1 MSNTIKRTINLVLFS
16 VLLFCISGFIN
27 TNAAKSKLQPPK
39 VPITKTTKTVKTKS
53 YNVNTNQNAI
63 SENDMKAYKKYLN
76 KGIEEILNKKVLL
89 ILYTKGKKELKNYDF
104 QKAIENFDKAI
115 TINPNGAEALAYRA
129 DLYRIMEDDTK
140 SMEYAQKAITIN
152 PMDAYANFVM
162 GSLYCSTDTENA
174 KNYLTRAIRYDSKL
188 ERAYLNRGQL
198 YYKESSFRE
207 AINDFSK
214 VIKINPQ
221 NYYAYEGRA
230 LSYISLKQFNQALT
244 DLNFLVKKQPKIMR
258 YLMLRAMCH
267 SLLNNV
273 PQSLADI
280 NKVIDSEPNN
290 ADAYLTRLT
299 IYGIIKAD
307 KNLIEADI
315 SKILNIAGKD
325 EDKLLRLLDECSNL
339 GRNDDV
345 IKISN
350 KILSINPNN
359 ADAYYKIAKTLLK
372 QKKYQQAFDYLTKYK
387 EKTASLDP
395 EFDYFVGFAKLG
407 IAKRNN
413 KVLIKEAIVDLTNSI
428 NKNIKGEYAYLY
440 RGSAKVIIGEYVD
453 GYNDLKKY
461 TTLVTVP
468 NKLAYHQM
476 GFAETM
482 YKLNN
487 IKYNKNGYAENVN
500 VKHLGPCDE
509 YEILL
514 QNNNDTS
521 AKINSIVY
529 SPNEN
534 TVQSAITMV
543 SNNSTNIAYLKT
555 FQIKFS
561 PTDVETGVITSP
573 YINALG
579 DTPTDN
585 SLNEQSKNILLA
597 ELIKEKIY
605 IKLLHSTNKLDV
617 SYYDI
622 DEFFEAINKD
632 VPKNDAIYILCN
644 LVSDILSKGVKIDG
658 LEFKEYPKNLFEK
671 TIEYLENK
679 NCAYNST
686 STKFIMRKSN
696 EFLGCIELDEN
707 DIANVKNYFNEA
719 IKFGAPKKDLYNII
733 SYWYLEKGDAEYN
746 IGNIDSAIYH
756 YNQATLYGYS
766 KFEVYK
772 HIGDIYFDEKKWF
785 DATSYYTRALNIKKN
800 ADVYFRRAYAYSEMN
815 DNSSA
820 IADYT
825 KCIGL
830 NRNYANAYWN
840 RASIYFNRRKW
851 TLAYNDYSKYSSLN
865 KNEPSAVYNMAV
877 CMLNQGNKKAAYP
890 LFARA
895 KSMYQRDRNSDG
907 YNSCVTHM
915 NRING
920 Y

>member
-16 VLLFCISGFIN
+16 VLLFCISGFID

-76 KGIEEILNKKVLL
+76 KGIEEFLNKKVLL

-207 AINDFSK
+207 AIDDCSK

-290 ADAYLTRLT
+290 IEAYLVRLQV
-299 IYGIIKAD
+299 YQVFKAD
-307 KNLIEADI
+307 KNLMEADV
-315 SKILNIAGKD
+315 SKAINIAGND
-325 EDKLLRLLDECSNL
+325 EKALLKILDDCSRLGLDE
-339 GRNDDV
+339 DV

-359 ADAYYKIAKTLLK
+359 AEVFYKIAKVFIL

-387 EKTASLDP
+387 EKTASLDS
-395 EFDYFVGFAKLG
+395 EYDFYVGLAKLG

-413 KVLIKEAIVDLTNSI
+413 KVLIKEAIAYLTNSI
-428 NKNIKGEYAYLY
+428 NKNIKVEYAYLF

-468 NKLAYHQM
+468 NQIAYHQM

-529 SPNEN
+529 SPDEN

-561 PTDVETGVITSP
+561 STDIETGVITSP

-579 DTPTDN
+579 DSMTEN
-585 SLNEQSKNILLA
+585 SLNTQSKNILLA
-597 ELIKEKIY
+597 ELIKEKICV
-605 IKLLHSTNKLDV
+605 KLHNSTNKLDV
-617 SYYDI
+617 SSYEI
-622 DEFFEAINKD
+622 DEFFDAINKD
-632 VPKNDAIYILCN
+632 VPQNDAISILCHLLN
-644 LVSDILSKGVKIDG
+644 AVMVKSHQIEDIKFG
-658 LEFKEYPKNLFEK
+658 ECPKNLFEK
-671 TIEYLENK
+671 SIAYLENK
-679 NCAYNST
+679 NCVYNS
-686 STKFIMRKSN
+686 SVTKYIMRKSN
-696 EFLGCIELDEN
+696 EYLGFIEYEQNNIED
-707 DIANVKNYFNEA
+707 AKNYFNEA
-719 IKFGAPKKDLYNII
+719 INFGAPQKDLYRII
-733 SYWYLEKGDAEYN
+733 ALWYLEKGDAENN
-746 IGNIDSAIYH
+746 IGNTDSAIYY

-772 HIGDIYFDEKKWF
+772 HIGNIYFKEKKWF

-800 ADVYFRRAYAYSEMN
+800 ADVYFWRAYAYSEMN

-830 NRNYANAYWN
+830 NRNYTDAYWN

-851 TLAYNDYSKYSSLN
+851 SLAYSDYSKYASLN

-890 LFARA
+890 LFAKA
-895 KSMYQRDRNSDG
+895 KGMYQRDRNSDG
-907 YNSCVTHM
+907 YNSCVMHM